1 MSKEKEV
8 KKQAVFTGIP
18 SNAEITFSTDSNKKS
33 DKSKEK

>member
-8 KKQAVFTGIP
+8 KKPAVFTGVS
-18 SNAEITFSTDSNKKS
+18 SNVEITFSNKKS